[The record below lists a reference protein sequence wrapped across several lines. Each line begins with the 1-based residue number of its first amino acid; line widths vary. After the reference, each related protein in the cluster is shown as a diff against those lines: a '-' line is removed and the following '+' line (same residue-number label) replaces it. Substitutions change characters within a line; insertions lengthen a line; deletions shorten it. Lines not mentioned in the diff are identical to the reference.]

1 MKSLYLLICL
11 TLIVLSGNLPTFSQN
26 FNNRKVNPDR
36 PILFTPKNHDPNFL
50 KSGKISE
57 KSFYQRKSEW
67 KHIIDTTWGPGAP
80 LAEKLQIYNTYA
92 KAIREKFDGFNS
104 LKLNWDSLYNHY
116 LSKITESTSKGA
128 FSSIMSHFAYHFKD
142 LHTQALDSSV
152 VYSALNPG
160 KPILLI
166 GSYLPVEH
174 FGAVT
179 TVLSDSTTLVL
190 RVAPNHPLNLEPGDI
205 ILGYEGVPW
214 KNLVRELLDA
224 GLPMVAT
231 TGGCKSADTYQNLSG
246 AGLNWHLFSTI
257 DILKYSTRDTLHL
270 TTLPLINFNVPIM
283 VNNEQL
289 AIKNIPFPH
298 FYYRKLLYREHDDS
312 DILATF
318 GILENTNIGYIYLA
332 NEWPTDIV
340 EAQFFEAINS
350 LKNTD
355 ALIIDMRLNFGGS
368 AVFDKAFNIL
378 YNEYHKTLELVYR
391 CNTNT
396 FELCPGG
403 YSTAFQIDGK
413 DPDYYDRP
421 IAILLGPTCVSNGDW
436 NAHRFKYHPMVRF
449 FGASPDASLGD
460 NRPIESF
467 SGWNLYY
474 SIADA
479 FHVSQPGVYLNRKEF
494 PIDFPVWFNK
504 DDVAKGIDPIVTKSL
519 SWINN
524 LAYGHDISTEKGR
537 YSPGND
543 TIKINAIIENPNT
556 HNVVSKLIFE
566 KLDGSVV
573 DSTEM
578 IPLKV
583 TAANDWQG
591 KWITKGI
598 PENIYW
604 VSLKVTDQTTGTSF
618 TNKHITRITT
628 IPLVLD
634 KLVNAVVSDNKFTFQ
649 PQFKNDGETTDIL
662 DITVTLTSTDPLV
675 KAISPDQTTLL
686 YLKPG
691 QTRRT
696 AGFTVTSDA
705 ATFPKSIH
713 LTFNLSKDGW
723 TYWVIDTTVFV
734 SPTGIEP
741 VESHPLANLL
751 EQNYPNP
758 FNSVTTIIWQL
769 AHSSR
774 ATLKVLDIVG
784 RTVATLVDEQ
794 RPQGKYETQFNATAL
809 PKGVYFYQLKA
820 GEFSQ
825 TRKMVLMK

>member
-1 MKSLYLLICL
+1 MTGVQTCAL
-11 TLIVLSGNLPTFSQN
+11 
-26 FNNRKVNPDR
+26 
-36 PILFTPKNHDPNFL
+36 PIL
-50 KSGKISE
+50 
-57 KSFYQRKSEW
+57 
-67 KHIIDTTWGPGAP
+67 
-80 LAEKLQIYNTYA
+80 
-92 KAIREKFDGFNS
+92 
-104 LKLNWDSLYNHY
+104 
-116 LSKITESTSKGA
+116 
-128 FSSIMSHFAYHFKD
+128 
-142 LHTQALDSSV
+142 
-152 VYSALNPG
+152 YSALNPG

-436 NAHRFKYHPMVRF
+436 NA
-449 FGASPDASLGD
+449 D
-460 NRPIESF
+460 
-467 SGWNLYY
+467 
-474 SIADA
+474 
-479 FHVSQPGVYLNRKEF
+479 RK
-494 PIDFPVWFNK
+494 
-504 DDVAKGIDPIVTKSL
+504 
-519 SWINN
+519 
-524 LAYGHDISTEKGR
+524 
-537 YSPGND
+537 
-543 TIKINAIIENPNT
+543 
-556 HNVVSKLIFE
+556 
-566 KLDGSVV
+566 SVV
-573 DSTEM
+573 
-578 IPLKV
+578 
-583 TAANDWQG
+583 
-591 KWITKGI
+591 
-598 PENIYW
+598 
-604 VSLKVTDQTTGTSF
+604 
-618 TNKHITRITT
+618 
-628 IPLVLD
+628 
-634 KLVNAVVSDNKFTFQ
+634 
-649 PQFKNDGETTDIL
+649 
-662 DITVTLTSTDPLV
+662 
-675 KAISPDQTTLL
+675 
-686 YLKPG
+686 
-691 QTRRT
+691 
-696 AGFTVTSDA
+696 
-705 ATFPKSIH
+705 
-713 LTFNLSKDGW
+713 
-723 TYWVIDTTVFV
+723 
-734 SPTGIEP
+734 
-741 VESHPLANLL
+741 
-751 EQNYPNP
+751 
-758 FNSVTTIIWQL
+758 
-769 AHSSR
+769 
-774 ATLKVLDIVG
+774 
-784 RTVATLVDEQ
+784 
-794 RPQGKYETQFNATAL
+794 
-809 PKGVYFYQLKA
+809 
-820 GEFSQ
+820 
-825 TRKMVLMK
+825 